1 MSKQLVAIFMT
12 TLEEVKPLLH
22 TYSIDWDSGIQLDG
36 LATSSPVVWHIRS
49 QNALV
54 CLCGMGRE
62 RALESAQL
70 VIRRFKPSMLV
81 SAGFCGALSA
91 GLKAGQVVGAE
102 ALLNTVYPQPSGL
115 GLEILRQLSAEKAT
129 PGSAIEL
136 VKAFTSAKVI
146 GTVKEKTALLSR
158 FGAAVV
164 DMEASAIANAAQ
176 KFNLPWNAIKA
187 VSDEA
192 SFAMPLNFND
202 FSNGEN
208 GQVNK
213 SKIIFEVIKRPVLI
227 PRLCRLAENSCKAAK
242 NLAVFLD
249 IFLRRVNVAAV
260 QLDQQS
266 SK

>member
-1 MSKQLVAIFMT
+1 MIKRSVAIFMAT
-12 TLEEVKPLLH
+12 PEEVKPLLD
-22 TYSIDWDSGIQLDG
+22 TYSIDWNGGIQLDG
-36 LATSSPVVWHIRS
+36 LGTSSPIVWHVRS

-70 VIRRFKPSMLV
+70 VIRRFKSSTLI
-81 SAGFCGALSA
+81 SAGFCGALAAS
-91 GLKAGQVVGAE
+91 LKAGQVVGAE
-102 ALLNTVYPQPSGL
+102 TLLNTVYPQPSGL
-115 GLEILRQLSAEKAT
+115 GLEILHKLSIEKAV
-129 PGSAIEL
+129 PGSAIRL

-146 GTVKEKTALLSR
+146 STVKEKTALLSR
-158 FGAAVV
+158 FGADVV
-164 DMEASAIANAAQ
+164 DMEASAIAAAAQ

-202 FSNGEN
+202 FSDGES

-213 SKIIFEVIKRPVLI
+213 NKVIFEVIKRPVLI
-227 PRLCRLAENSCKAAK
+227 PRLCRLAENSSKAAK

-249 IFLRRVNVAAV
+249 IFLRRFNAEV
-260 QLDQQS
+260 QLDPQS
-266 SK
+266 DK